1 MKQHNVSGGQ
11 DLIRR
16 AYQRGL
22 FMEAL
27 AASIPPAPDTQT
39 GNCFLVGVLSLLD
52 KITGNSLEYLLRGMD
67 LPDAMRQ
74 ALVGR
79 GENDYARLL
88 RYAVIYEMGNERLI
102 LPDIRSRLSRD
113 GIVELYLKCMSDTDA
128 ALARMEETNR

>member
-1 MKQHNVSGGQ
+1 
-11 DLIRR
+11 
-16 AYQRGL
+16 
-22 FMEAL
+22 
-27 AASIPPAPDTQT
+27 
-39 GNCFLVGVLSLLD
+39 
-52 KITGNSLEYLLRGMD
+52 MD

-74 ALVGR
+74 ALVWR

-128 ALARMEETNR
+128 ALARMEETKR